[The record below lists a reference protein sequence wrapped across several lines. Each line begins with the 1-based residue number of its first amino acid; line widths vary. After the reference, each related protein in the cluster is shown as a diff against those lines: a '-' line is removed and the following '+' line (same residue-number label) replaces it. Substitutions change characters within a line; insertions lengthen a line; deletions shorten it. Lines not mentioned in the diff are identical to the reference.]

1 MRKHRTK
8 ADEMFQRQTDEYKKV
23 KIQCKNCGYKSV
35 IPVWVDR
42 QICSWC
48 GNYVY
53 RNKKLEFKEMLK
65 KRGVE
70 INVKHKNGS

>member
-1 MRKHRTK
+1 MRKPRTK
-8 ADEMFQRQTDEYKKV
+8 ADEMFQRQAEEYQKI
-23 KIQCKNCGYKSV
+23 KIQCKNCGYKAV

-42 QICSWC
+42 QVCNWC

-53 RNKKLEFKEMLK
+53 RNKQLEFKEMLK

-70 INVKHKNGS
+70 INVKHKNGT